1 MTTHQTRT
9 GFGRSANENRDGLL
23 RLALK
28 LDAVASGALGV
39 LILLAAG
46 TMVGDGRPFVFLLGT
61 PLALLVPAGLFL
73 VAYAAFVWTVGT
85 RGRTNR
91 TAAWSVVA
99 VNVLWVLASVA
110 LLVAGWFPLT
120 ALGVAFVLAQAAA
133 VALFAALQLLG
144 LQRNQPEM
152 LG

>member
-1 MTTHQTRT
+1 MTTHQTHTR
-9 GFGRSANENRDGLL
+9 FGRSANENRDGLL

-28 LDAVASGALGV
+28 LDALASGALGV

-46 TMVGDGRPFVFLLGT
+46 TVVGDGRPFVLLLGA
-61 PLALLVPAGLFL
+61 PLTLLVPAGLFL
-73 VAYAAFVWTVGT
+73 VAYAAFVWIVGT
-85 RGRTNR
+85 RGRINR
-91 TAAWSVVA
+91 TAAWSVAA

>member
-9 GFGRSANENRDGLL
+9 RFGRSANENRHGLL

-28 LDAVASGALGV
+28 LDALASGALGV

-46 TMVGDGRPFVFLLGT
+46 TVVGDGRPFVLLLGT

-73 VAYAAFVWTVGT
+73 LTYAAFVWRVGT
-85 RGRTNR
+85 RGRINR
-91 TAAWSVVA
+91 TAAGSVVA
-99 VNVLWVLASVA
+99 VNVVWVLASVA
-110 LLVAGWFPLT
+110 LLMAGWFPLT

-133 VALFAALQLLG
+133 VALFVALQFLG
-144 LQRNQPEM
+144 LRRGRLEV